1 MRRTRTWYSVS
12 APAEF
17 NWRVISLFRQT
28 GVIGLQRS
36 NIDQSGGR
44 AFGLQSCACGIKHDK
59 LRLLI
64 DKNAAASRGERAS
77 GSIPDMAIPDQG
89 LPTVYRMIERP
100 ASNAIAARAPL
111 QWEKKRGVRRAPV
124 NETAPLRRG
133 RPRLPATIFYK
144 VARAPT
150 TGYFEVLSSSIFVI
164 GSEPIQR
171 KFSVTAIG
179 GVSMSES
186 NSHSRD

>member
-44 AFGLQSCACGIKHDK
+44 AFRLQSCARGIKHDK

-111 QWEKKRGVRRAPV
+111 QWERKEACGGRRSTKRRLSAEGARDCRRQFF
-124 NETAPLRRG
+124 TRWLG
-133 RPRLPATIFYK
+133 RQRSVISKCYLAQF
-144 VARAPT
+144 
-150 TGYFEVLSSSIFVI
+150 SSLDQS
-164 GSEPIQR
+164 
-171 KFSVTAIG
+171 
-179 GVSMSES
+179 
-186 NSHSRD
+186 

>member
-17 NWRVISLFRQT
+17 NWRVISLFRQI

-44 AFGLQSCACGIKHDK
+44 AFGLQSCARGIKHDK

-164 GSEPIQR
+164 GSELQR
-171 KFSVTAIG
+171 KFSVSAIG

-186 NSHSRD
+186 NSYRRD